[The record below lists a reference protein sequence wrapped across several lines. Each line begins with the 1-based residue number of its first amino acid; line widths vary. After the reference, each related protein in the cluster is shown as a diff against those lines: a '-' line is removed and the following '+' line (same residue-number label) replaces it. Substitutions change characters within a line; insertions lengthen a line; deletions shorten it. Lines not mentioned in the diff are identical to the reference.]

1 MSELKELKS
10 IELSSFTT
18 ILTGIEIIFAIIFSI
33 IISIA
38 IIAFVPQGVSL
49 AIYMIPTIVVS
60 TLMYGTY
67 KNFFEGFLYNTLS
80 KKLKTINIVIKDGKE
95 IAEISTTETAIMCS
109 IIITIEFILLYL
121 VSVFIMPI
129 FLTSIMQTLA
139 MTGQMAVAF
148 TIYQF
153 LSIISQ
159 PTTILILIFGIF
171 IISFVFILLGAFI
184 YNIFANT
191 GRGAVVKLSSENNM
205 TVIESIA
212 PLKLAI
218 VSTVVI
224 GILNV
229 IFNIIMLITGY
240 APITVVESIVSG
252 FIGAFICGFLI
263 AAFYN
268 FLSPMLGKL
277 KLELIQLITFFFYIW
292 NISFKH

>member
-18 ILTGIEIIFAIIFSI
+18 ILTGIEIIFALIFSI

-49 AIYMIPTIVVS
+49 AIYMIPTIVVG

-268 FLSPMLGKL
+268 FLSPILGKL
-277 KLELIQLITFFFYIW
+277 KLELID
-292 NISFKH
+292 N

>member
-277 KLELIQLITFFFYIW
+277 KLELID
-292 NISFKH
+292 N

>member
-38 IIAFVPQGVSL
+38 IIAFVPEGVSL
-49 AIYMIPTIVVS
+49 AIYMIPTIIVS

-277 KLELIQLITFFFYIW
+277 KLELID
-292 NISFKH
+292 N

>member
-268 FLSPMLGKL
+268 FLSPVLGKL
-277 KLELIQLITFFFYIW
+277 KLELID
-292 NISFKH
+292 N

>member
-1 MSELKELKS
+1 
-10 IELSSFTT
+10 
-18 ILTGIEIIFAIIFSI
+18 
-33 IISIA
+33 
-38 IIAFVPQGVSL
+38 
-49 AIYMIPTIVVS
+49 
-60 TLMYGTY
+60 
-67 KNFFEGFLYNTLS
+67 
-80 KKLKTINIVIKDGKE
+80 
-95 IAEISTTETAIMCS
+95 
-109 IIITIEFILLYL
+109 
-121 VSVFIMPI
+121 
-129 FLTSIMQTLA
+129 
-139 MTGQMAVAF
+139 MAVAF

-268 FLSPMLGKL
+268 FLSPVLGKL
-277 KLELIQLITFFFYIW
+277 KLELID
-292 NISFKH
+292 N

>member
-38 IIAFVPQGVSL
+38 IIAFVPEGVSL
-49 AIYMIPTIVVS
+49 AIYMIPTIIVS

-191 GRGAVVKLSSENNM
+191 GRGIVVKLSSENNM

-277 KLELIQLITFFFYIW
+277 KLELID
-292 NISFKH
+292 N

>member
-38 IIAFVPQGVSL
+38 IIAFVPEGVSL
-49 AIYMIPTIVVS
+49 AIYMIPTIIVS

-205 TVIESIA
+205 TVIESIE

-277 KLELIQLITFFFYIW
+277 KLELID
-292 NISFKH
+292 N

>member
-18 ILTGIEIIFAIIFSI
+18 ILTGIEIIFALIFSI

-277 KLELIQLITFFFYIW
+277 KLELID
-292 NISFKH
+292 N

>member
-18 ILTGIEIIFAIIFSI
+18 ILTGIEIIFALIFSI

-49 AIYMIPTIVVS
+49 AIYMIPTIVVG

-218 VSTVVI
+218 VSTVVS

-268 FLSPMLGKL
+268 FLSPVLGKL
-277 KLELIQLITFFFYIW
+277 KLELID
-292 NISFKH
+292 N

>member
-10 IELSSFTT
+10 IDLSSFTT

-277 KLELIQLITFFFYIW
+277 KLELID
-292 NISFKH
+292 N

>member
-109 IIITIEFILLYL
+109 IIIT
-121 VSVFIMPI
+121 IMPI

-268 FLSPMLGKL
+268 FLSPVLGKL
-277 KLELIQLITFFFYIW
+277 KLELID
-292 NISFKH
+292 N

>member
-205 TVIESIA
+205 TAIESIA

-277 KLELIQLITFFFYIW
+277 KLELID
-292 NISFKH
+292 N

>member
-49 AIYMIPTIVVS
+49 AIYMIPTIVVG

-205 TVIESIA
+205 TAIESIA

-277 KLELIQLITFFFYIW
+277 KLELID
-292 NISFKH
+292 N

>member
-38 IIAFVPQGVSL
+38 IIAFVPEGVSL
-49 AIYMIPTIVVS
+49 AIYMIPTIIVS

-191 GRGAVVKLSSENNM
+191 GRGIVVKLSSENNM
-205 TVIESIA
+205 TVIESIE

-277 KLELIQLITFFFYIW
+277 KLELID
-292 NISFKH
+292 N

>member
-1 MSELKELKS
+1 MSDLKELKS

-18 ILTGIEIIFAIIFSI
+18 ILTGIEVIFALIFSI

-38 IIAFVPQGVSL
+38 IIAFVPEGVSL
-49 AIYMIPTIVVS
+49 AIYMIPTIVVG

-80 KKLKTINIVIKDGKE
+80 KKLKTVNITIRDGKE
-95 IAEISTTETAIMCS
+95 IAEISTTETAIMYS

-121 VSVFIMPI
+121 VSVFLLPI
-129 FLTSIMQTLA
+129 FLSSIMQTLA
-139 MTGQMAVAF
+139 MTGQLAIAYS
-148 TIYQF
+148 IYQF

-159 PTTILILIFGIF
+159 PTTILILIFGTF
-171 IISFVFILLGAFI
+171 IISFVFTLLGTFI

-191 GRGAVVKLSSENNM
+191 GRGAIVELSSENNM

-218 VSTVVI
+218 ACTVVI

-240 APITVVESIVSG
+240 PPITVVQSIVSG
-252 FIGAFICGFLI
+252 FISAFISAFLI
-263 AAFYN
+263 AVFYN

-277 KLELIQLITFFFYIW
+277 KLELID
-292 NISFKH
+292 N

>member
-18 ILTGIEIIFAIIFSI
+18 ILTGIEIIFALIFSI

-49 AIYMIPTIVVS
+49 AIYMIPTIVVG

-277 KLELIQLITFFFYIW
+277 KLELID
-292 NISFKH
+292 N

>member
-38 IIAFVPQGVSL
+38 IIAFVPEGVSL
-49 AIYMIPTIVVS
+49 AIYMIPTIIVS

-277 KLELIQLITFFFYIW
+277 KLELIDQ
-292 NISFKH
+292 

>member
-10 IELSSFTT
+10 IDLSSFTT
-18 ILTGIEIIFAIIFSI
+18 ILTGIEIIFALIFSI

-277 KLELIQLITFFFYIW
+277 KLELID
-292 NISFKH
+292 N

>member
-38 IIAFVPQGVSL
+38 IIAFVPEGVSL

-80 KKLKTINIVIKDGKE
+80 KKLKTINILIKDGKE

-205 TVIESIA
+205 TVIESIE

-268 FLSPMLGKL
+268 FLSPVIGKL
-277 KLELIQLITFFFYIW
+277 KLELID
-292 NISFKH
+292 N

>member
-18 ILTGIEIIFAIIFSI
+18 ILTGIEIIFALIFSI

-268 FLSPMLGKL
+268 FLSPVLGKL
-277 KLELIQLITFFFYIW
+277 KLELID
-292 NISFKH
+292 N

>member
-268 FLSPMLGKL
+268 FLSPILGKL
-277 KLELIQLITFFFYIW
+277 KLELID
-292 NISFKH
+292 N